1 MATCK
6 YIFFILLTFFC
17 INSSS
22 VLAEFNKIKK
32 VDITTMDFLLTRF
45 DNFFIKNQHKILGN
59 NPLAVRY
66 ESINYNVIYEVE
78 KSIQIFLEA
87 KMDRYRYKS
96 KKYFPKLVDC
106 NIIRNRIFFNKF
118 GYSGI
123 TRKINY
129 SLSESGMRE
138 VIKKTIYNLENLNE
152 PLKNFLIDK
161 TKINVEIIHPIK
173 TKNIS
178 CSGNLTDIELR

>member
-1 MATCK
+1 MVICR
-6 YIFFILLTFFC
+6 YIIIILS
-17 INSSS
+17 IISYVYASS
-22 VLAEFNKIKK
+22 VFADFNKLQNIK
-32 VDITTMDFLLTRF
+32 ITSMDFLLTKF

-66 ESINYNVIYEVE
+66 ESISYNVIYEVE

-106 NIIRNRIFFNKF
+106 KIVRNRIFFNKF
-118 GYSGI
+118 GYTGI
-123 TRKINY
+123 TRKKNY
-129 SLSESGMRE
+129 SLSEIEMRE
-138 VIKKTIYNLENLNE
+138 VIKKTIYNLENLDE
-152 PLKNFLIDK
+152 SLKDFLIDK

-173 TKNIS
+173 IKSIS